1 MDSIPGKENCM
12 KKELIMYYPPD
23 LEILF
28 VPTEKEY
35 MLDYIDN
42 YHINRLLQ
50 MHQEINDK
58 VKAGLYDRI

>member
-1 MDSIPGKENCM
+1 M